1 MRGEW
6 RSEPTWPAER
16 LRQRVWKPEGDD
28 TDRIAVRGDVG
39 TAAWISCAGK
49 PPWTLPEDQ
58 REDDAR
64 SLTYDWPALDD
75 ELELLG
81 HPRLRVTVT
90 SPHPVAFLSARLC
103 DVFPDGTSALV
114 SRGVLN
120 LTHRNGHD
128 APEPL
133 EPGVPTPVEVE
144 LEATS
149 WIFEAGHRV
158 RLALAGSDWPNTWP
172 PPYGGALDVAR
183 ASVELELPVL
193 DGPPVAPTPVFAAPT
208 AAKPD
213 EPEGEQPPVV
223 REIEHDPVG
232 RQTRVVTSYGSRYDG
247 PYHAKIEEQY
257 DGLVGV
263 ADSHPGRAWATARTR
278 YSIAWPETTVVT
290 EAHLRFR
297 STSTRYHVVVEVV
310 ASEDGPDGIGHVERR
325 FERRIPRRLQ

>member
-1 MRGEW
+1 VAVW
-6 RSEPTWPAER
+6 RPD
-16 LRQRVWKPEGDD
+16 GDE
-28 TDRIAVRGDVG
+28 TDEITVRGDVG

-64 SLTYDWPALDD
+64 SLAYEWDPLEA

-81 HPRLRVTVT
+81 HPRLHFTLT

-120 LTHRNGHD
+120 LAHRQGHSD
-128 APEPL
+128 PQPL
-133 EPGVPTPVEVE
+133 GAGVATSIELE

-149 WIFEAGHRV
+149 WIFEPGHRV

-172 PPYGGALDVAR
+172 PPHGGTLEVAR

-193 DGPPVAPTPVFAAPT
+193 DGPPVAPPPRFEAP
-208 AAKPD
+208 AAKDP
-213 EPEGEQPPVV
+213 EPAPEEADVVPVV
-223 REIEHDPVG
+223 RRIERDTVG

-247 PYHAKIEEQY
+247 PYDAKIEEQY

-263 ADSHPGRAWATARTR
+263 SERNPGRAWASARAR
-278 YSIAWPETTVVT
+278 YVIAWPEASVTT
-290 EAHLRFR
+290 EAHLRLR
-297 STSTRYHVVVEVV
+297 STASTYRVIVEVV

-325 FERRIPRRLQ
+325 FERTIPRRLQ